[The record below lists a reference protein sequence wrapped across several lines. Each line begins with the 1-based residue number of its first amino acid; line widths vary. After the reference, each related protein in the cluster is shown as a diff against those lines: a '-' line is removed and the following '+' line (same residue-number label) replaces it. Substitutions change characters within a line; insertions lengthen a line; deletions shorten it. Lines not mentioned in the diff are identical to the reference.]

1 MPQSLI
7 EQYKE
12 FCSRQCIEDFVNYA
26 RVCFENFGDRVKYWL
41 TINEQDVIANIP
53 FFNGL
58 TDIKESMQANHHMN
72 IANALVMNIIV

>member
-1 MPQSLI
+1 MLVDYSTLV
-7 EQYKE
+7 
-12 FCSRQCIEDFVNYA
+12 D
-26 RVCFENFGDRVKYWL
+26 RVCFESFGDRVPYWL

-72 IANALVMNIIV
+72 IANALVMELSTL